1 MHAASVGEVSVA
13 AVVAEE
19 LIKYLPDCA
28 IVVSTA
34 TETGQAFAKNI
45 FSKTVTLIY
54 APFDSSFSVKR
65 ALSFVRPDV
74 LICIETEIWPNL
86 LFEAHQ
92 MGVKTVLINGRISDG
107 SVKWYLKF
115 SSLMKK
121 ILETME
127 AFSMIHKN
135 DAERIF
141 LIGANEKKVTVN
153 GNAKFDILIRNHH
166 KCCIDKIRKSYS
178 LNGDEVILVAGS
190 TRRNEEKA
198 VLDAYEKIIE
208 IYPETYLFIA
218 PRHIKRAK
226 QVADIVKD
234 RGLKFQFRSDF
245 DGNSLKRIEKIVII
259 NTIGELFSV
268 YGVCA
273 LAFCGG
279 SLVPLGGQNLLEAAV
294 WGKPVFYGPFMDD
307 FQEAKTLLED
317 AVGDCFLVKSGDEL
331 AKKSLFYL
339 QNPEERINIGRQAR
353 AAVMN
358 NQGAA
363 EKHAGVVFNVLNNRG
378 FIP

>member
-1 MHAASVGEVSVA
+1 
-13 AVVAEE
+13 
-19 LIKYLPDCA
+19 
-28 IVVSTA
+28 
-34 TETGQAFAKNI
+34 
-45 FSKTVTLIY
+45 
-54 APFDSSFSVKR
+54 
-65 ALSFVRPDV
+65 
-74 LICIETEIWPNL
+74 
-86 LFEAHQ
+86 
-92 MGVKTVLINGRISDG
+92 
-107 SVKWYLKF
+107 
-115 SSLMKK
+115 
-121 ILETME
+121 
-127 AFSMIHKN
+127 
-135 DAERIF
+135 
-141 LIGANEKKVTVN
+141 
-153 GNAKFDILIRNHH
+153 
-166 KCCIDKIRKSYS
+166 
-178 LNGDEVILVAGS
+178 
-190 TRRNEEKA
+190 
-198 VLDAYEKIIE
+198 
-208 IYPETYLFIA
+208 LFIA